1 MVSRS
6 RCFRKAGPQEQQ
18 QIEELLGHLKDE
30 QGENPV
36 QPLSGSA
43 VEACRAMVPYV
54 QHEPQDSQEASSS
67 NKGGPVLELEVDP
80 AKIFQ
85 AVLDRPSLDDDYSD
99 YMSPDR
105 HKTTSMGEKKP
116 SPVRFKGFL
125 DGLMNKG
132 HLDAAEKKI
141 LLESQKQKPLNF
153 GYSSQLQRANKESK
167 KQAEQE
173 EEEEEHTRE
182 VPKGKKR
189 QATCRPKAA
198 AKSQGGKGEK
208 R

>member
-1 MVSRS
+1 M
-6 RCFRKAGPQEQQ
+6 Q
-18 QIEELLGHLKDE
+18 LK
-30 QGENPV
+30 
-36 QPLSGSA
+36 
-43 VEACRAMVPYV
+43 
-54 QHEPQDSQEASSS
+54 
-67 NKGGPVLELEVDP
+67 
-80 AKIFQ
+80 
-85 AVLDRPSLDDDYSD
+85 
-99 YMSPDR
+99 
-105 HKTTSMGEKKP
+105 KK
-116 SPVRFKGFL
+116 L
-125 DGLMNKG
+125 
-132 HLDAAEKKI
+132 